1 MKLTQNIFLVLMQY
15 GCFPPQ
21 WWYQRYE
28 ACLDCLLWWCLF
40 DGLLICVCY
49 LYEVQNVEV
58 VGFAL

>member
-1 MKLTQNIFLVLMQY
+1 MLMQY

-28 ACLDCLLWWCLF
+28 ACLDCHLRWCLF
-40 DGLLICVCY
+40 DVLLIFVCY

-58 VGFAL
+58 VGFVL